1 MSLIGITNVESR
13 KRRTPFIEQLNK
25 LLLVKQFGDRVL
37 DDETDTD
44 AVQNRAERGFP
55 AVYDKR
61 AIDNDVE
68 PCAVFEELP
77 GIGC

>member
-1 MSLIGITNVESR
+1 
-13 KRRTPFIEQLNK
+13 
-25 LLLVKQFGDRVL
+25 VKQFCDRVL